1 MIFKDYY
8 KILGFDDNKA
18 DLEHIKIAYREQAK
32 KYHPDVN
39 GANRNTEERFKDIN
53 EAYRTLSN
61 PVTRKKYD
69 RAWNVNIGRRKNRE
83 KLGNKNEKTDSF
95 KDSLFGMFFGYSAK
109 NKRQKQ
115 EEEVGAKKGEDVETQ
130 IEITLEEAFYGKT
143 KKISL
148 RTVKGNLKTIKVPAG
163 IRNRERIRLIGQ
175 GKKGPKDEKPGDLF
189 IKVKVLE
196 NDRFILKGY
205 DLYTKALITP
215 WEAVLGSKI
224 KIQGIDDT
232 EEVEIKKGTTSGE
245 QIVIENKGFKDGKGR
260 RGNLI
265 CEVQI
270 MIPKEASEE
279 EAKKY
284 KELQK
289 ISKFNPRETKLSEDK
304 TNVVDIL

>member
-8 KILGFDDNKA
+8 KILGFDDNKV
-18 DLEHIKIAYREQAK
+18 DSEQIKIAYREQAK

-53 EAYRTLSN
+53 EAYKTLSN
-61 PVTRKKYD
+61 PTTRKKYD

-83 KLGNKNEKTDSF
+83 KFGDKSEKSDSF
-95 KDSLFGMFFGYSAK
+95 KDSLFGMFFGYK
-109 NKRQKQ
+109 PKYKKGKK
-115 EEEVGAKKGEDVETQ
+115 EEELGAKKGEDVETE

-148 RTVKGNLKTIKVPAG
+148 RTVSGNMKTITVKVPAG
-163 IRNRERIRLIGQ
+163 IRNKERIRLIGQ

-196 NDRFILKGY
+196 NNRFILRGY
-205 DLYTKALITP
+205 DLYTKVLITP
-215 WEAVLGSKI
+215 WEAALGSKI

-232 EEVEIKKGTTSGE
+232 EEIKIKGGMTSGE
-245 QIVIENKGFKDGKGR
+245 QIVVENKGFKDGKGR

-270 MIPKEASEE
+270 MIPREITEE
-279 EAKKY
+279 EAEKY
-284 KELQK
+284 RELQT
-289 ISKFNPRETKLSEDK
+289 ISTYNPRK
-304 TNVVDIL
+304 TAG